1 MEEAEEVKMVEE
13 FGIPDIAG
21 RDKGATLLYYWIV
34 TLTSMKV
41 KAIVNRIRYRTNTQT
56 KYCIYTAAVACLECH
71 LFPNM
76 SYFNQY

>member
-1 MEEAEEVKMVEE
+1 MEGAEEVKMVEE
-13 FGIPDIAG
+13 FGIPDIAR

-76 SYFNQY
+76 LYFNQY